1 MYRSIRGISQ
11 AREAMDG
18 AGVKI
23 KRIAVTQNGLADPFL
38 LLDEIQSDDPDDYIA
53 GFPPHP
59 HRGIETLTYIRQG
72 GIQHEDHM
80 GNRGEVLSGGAQW
93 MSAGRGVIHG
103 EMPLKEDNVLHG
115 FQLWIN
121 LSAANKMKQPD
132 YRDVPKAEIPH
143 ITAPKFEAH
152 VLAGDW
158 QLNGRSVKG
167 PLDKLEAEVGYLDL
181 ILPAGGEFTH
191 SLPQGHQVVAYVYQ
205 GSAMF
210 DQPVRQHQFAMFN
223 DSGDI
228 RVTSDEGAQILL
240 LHGRPHKEPVVNYGP
255 FVMNTMEQIDE
266 AIRDYQNGTLTQ
278 AVK

>member
-1 MYRSIRGISQ
+1 MYRTLRGISQ
-11 AREAMDG
+11 ARDAMDG

-23 KRIAVTQNGLADPFL
+23 KRIAVAQNGLADPFL
-38 LLDEIQSDDPDDYIA
+38 LLDEIHSDDPNDYIA

-80 GNRGEVLSGGAQW
+80 GNKGEVRSGGAQW

-103 EMPLKEDNVLHG
+103 EMPLKEDDVLHG

-121 LSAANKMKQPD
+121 LSAAHKMKQPD
-132 YRDVPKAEIPH
+132 YRDVPKADIPDVSTEH
-143 ITAPKFEAH
+143 YRAH

-158 QLNGRSVKG
+158 CLAGQQVSG
-167 PLDKLEAEVGYLDL
+167 PLDQLEAQVGYLDL
-181 ILPAGGEFTH
+181 ILPAGGEFEH
-191 SLPQGHQVVAYVYQ
+191 SVPDGHQVVAYVYK
-205 GSAMF
+205 GSALF

-223 DSGDI
+223 DTGDI
-228 RVTSDEGAQILL
+228 RVTSEQGAHILL

-255 FVMNTMEQIDE
+255 FVMNSYEEIDQ
-266 AIRDYQNGTLTQ
+266 AIRDYQNGTLTNPD
-278 AVK
+278 